1 MGKSSVVG
9 IAKGHF
15 RTLRDAR
22 TGRVRVFD
30 LVWQVGLPVACGVV
44 CAVFGWHLDDA
55 SNAIVGISIVAALM
69 CAMAALIFQIRLD
82 LNKAPVAEK
91 RDVALI
97 DEVFANVMWAILMGL
112 ALALY
117 LIAIDAVG
125 LFDGG
130 TSAIIA
136 SSVAVALCVHF
147 VFVIGMCL
155 KRFQRSYERIAASKQ

>member
-22 TGRVRVFD
+22 TGRIRMRDFI
-30 LVWQVGLPVACGVV
+30 WQIGLPVACGIACVL
-44 CAVFGWHLDDA
+44 CGWHLDDA

-82 LNKAPVAEK
+82 LNKASSTEK
-91 RDVALI
+91 RDVTLI

-117 LIAIDAVG
+117 LIVVDAVG
-125 LFDGG
+125 FFNES
-130 TSAIIA
+130 TSAIVA
-136 SSVAVALCVHF
+136 SSVAVALCAHF

-155 KRFQRSYERIAASKQ
+155 KRFQRSYEKIAAHRQ

>member
-82 LNKAPVAEK
+82 LNKAPVAE
-91 RDVALI
+91 
-97 DEVFANVMWAILMGL
+97 
-112 ALALY
+112 
-117 LIAIDAVG
+117 
-125 LFDGG
+125 
-130 TSAIIA
+130 
-136 SSVAVALCVHF
+136 
-147 VFVIGMCL
+147 
-155 KRFQRSYERIAASKQ
+155 

>member
-1 MGKSSVVG
+1 MGKSSVAG

-22 TGRVRVFD
+22 TGRVRMLG

-44 CAVFGWHLDDA
+44 CAMLGWHLDDA

-82 LNKAPVAEK
+82 LNKTPAAEK

-117 LIAIDAVG
+117 LIIIDAVG
-125 LFDGG
+125 IFVEG
-130 TSAIIA
+130 TPAIIA